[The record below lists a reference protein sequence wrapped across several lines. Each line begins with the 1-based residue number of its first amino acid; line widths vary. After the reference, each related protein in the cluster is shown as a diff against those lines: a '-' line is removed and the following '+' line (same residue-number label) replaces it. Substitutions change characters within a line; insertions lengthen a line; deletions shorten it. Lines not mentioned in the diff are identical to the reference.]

1 MIHLTALSAAKPDR
15 PTVLTVGAFDGVH
28 LGHQALIRDMA
39 TYARANGMRSAV
51 LTFYPHP
58 SVVLNGRRPS
68 FYIYRPNEK
77 LQVFENLGLD
87 LAITETFSLA
97 LSKISAAE
105 FVAQLQ
111 AALNLRELWLGADF
125 ALGHAREG
133 SVPWLRKHGQTAG
146 YKVHTY
152 TPVELAGQVV
162 SSSRVR
168 AALARGDLAAV
179 RSCLGQNLRVPGIVI
194 TGKGRGRTI
203 GVPTANL
210 EIWDERAYPANG
222 VYAVFAWAKGRWH
235 PAVANLGIRPT
246 FEPQATALT
255 IEAHLLDFTGD
266 LYGDNLILSFAA
278 RLRPEQK
285 FSGVPELCAQIK
297 RDIQAARQLLATE
310 EIPCPPHAEFI
321 S

>member
-1 MIHLTALSAAKPDR
+1 MIHLSALSAAKPEQ

-28 LGHQALIRDMA
+28 LGHQALIRDMSA
-39 TYARANGMRSAV
+39 YARANGMRSAV

-68 FYIYRPNEK
+68 FYIYRPAEK
-77 LQVFENLGLD
+77 LSVFETLGLD
-87 LAITETFSLA
+87 LAITEPFSLA
-97 LSKISAAE
+97 LSKVSATE

-111 AALNLRELWLGADF
+111 RALNLRELWLGADF

-133 SVPWLRKHGQTAG
+133 SVPWLQKHGQTAG

-152 TPVELAGQVV
+152 KPVELSGTVV

-168 AALARGDLAAV
+168 SALARGDLADV
-179 RSCLGQNLRVPGIVI
+179 RTCLGQNLRVPGKVM

-235 PAVANLGIRPT
+235 PAVANLGMRPT
-246 FEPQATALT
+246 FEPQASELT
-255 IEAHLLDFTGD
+255 IEAHLLNFADD
-266 LYGDNLILSFAA
+266 LYGDNLILSFVA

-285 FSGVPELCAQIK
+285 FSGVDELCTQIK
-297 RDIQAARQLLATE
+297 LDIAAATQLLAAE
-310 EIPCPPHAEFI
+310 ELPCPPRAEFT

>member
-1 MIHLTALSAAKPDR
+1 MIHLSALSAAKPDR
-15 PTVLTVGAFDGVH
+15 PTALTVGAFDGVH
-28 LGHQALIRDMA
+28 LGHQALIRDMS

-68 FYIYRPNEK
+68 FYIYRPVEK
-77 LQVFENLGLD
+77 LQVFETLGLD
-87 LAITETFSLA
+87 LAITEPFSLA
-97 LSKISAAE
+97 LSKVSATE
-105 FVAQLQ
+105 FVEQLQ
-111 AALNLRELWLGADF
+111 RTLNLRVLWLGADF

-133 SVPWLRKHGQTAG
+133 SVPWLQKHGQTAG

-152 TPVELAGQVV
+152 MPLEVAGTVV

-168 AALARGDLAAV
+168 TALARGDLAEV
-179 RSCLGQNLRVPGIVI
+179 RICLGQNLRVPGKVI

-203 GVPTANL
+203 GIPTANL

-235 PAVANLGIRPT
+235 PAVANLGMRPT
-246 FEPQATALT
+246 FEPQASALT
-255 IEAHLLDFTGD
+255 IEAHLLDFTED

-285 FSGVPELCAQIK
+285 FSGVTELCAQID
-297 RDIQAARQLLATE
+297 RDIQQARQLLATE
-310 EIPCPPHAEFI
+310 DLPCPPSAEFT